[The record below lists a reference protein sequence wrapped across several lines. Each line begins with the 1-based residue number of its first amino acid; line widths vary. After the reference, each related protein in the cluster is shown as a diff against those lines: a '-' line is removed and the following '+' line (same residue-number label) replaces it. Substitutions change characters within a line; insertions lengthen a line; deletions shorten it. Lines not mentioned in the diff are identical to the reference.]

1 MNTMACP
8 IPAAAVIHD
17 LSGLGRCALSVALP
31 TLSVLGVQGCALPT
45 ALLSAHT
52 GFPGS
57 APVDQTPFLE
67 AALAH
72 WAAMDRTFQ
81 GVYTG
86 YLAQPGQAP
95 LLAELLAD
103 QRRRGMAL
111 AVVDPAMA
119 DHGKLYRGCL
129 PRCLKPCGAVRP
141 SQRHPAQPHRGG
153 AAHRP
158 GLCPAKQPLQ
168 AAGLGR
174 ALLDLGCG
182 AALITGLRLGED
194 WAANVLFPGGEGFWV
209 CPYRPLPCAFP
220 GAGDLFAAAFTGFAL
235 TGAALEE
242 AMGRATAFVYQAM
255 KRTLEAATPTREG
268 LCFEPMLACIRQ
280 LQPLPWYFLRAPEA
294 APAQG
299 DVWVFPAFKG
309 QRAL

>member
-1 MNTMACP
+1 MACA

-103 QRRRGMAL
+103 QRRRGMTL

-119 DHGKLYRGCL
+119 DHGKLYRGVSPQMPEAMRALCGQASVIL
-129 PRCLKPCGAVRP
+129 PNPTEAALLTGLADPGP
-141 SQRHPAQPHRGG
+141 SD
-153 AAHRP
+153 P
-158 GLCPAKQPLQ
+158 GQ
-168 AAGLGR
+168 AARLGR

-182 AALITGLRLGED
+182 AALVTGLRLGED
-194 WAANVLFPGGEGFWV
+194 WAANVLYSGREGFWV

-242 AMGRATAFVYQAM
+242 AMARATAFVYQAM
-255 KRTLEAATPTREG
+255 KRTLAAGTPTREG
-268 LCFEPMLACIRQ
+268 LCFEPMLASIRRFK
-280 LQPLPWYFLRAPEA
+280 PMPRYFVRAEA
-294 APAQG
+294 LIPDGAGWA
-299 DVWVFPAFKG
+299 FPDG
-309 QRAL
+309 

>member
-119 DHGKLYRGCL
+119 DHGKLYPAFGPDFPKAMASVCGQADLVLPNLTEAAFLTGTPYREDWNETEVKGLLEKLLALGCKSAMITGYGGGKGKTGFIAMDGNGKTLSYSHTLLPMSYHGTGDIFSSAVVGGLMRGL
-129 PRCLKPCGAVRP
+129 GLREAGVIAADFVSRCIEHT
-141 SQRHPAQPHRGG
+141 SAQPNAPWYGVEFE
-153 AAHRP
+153 
-158 GLCPAKQPLQ
+158 
-168 AAGLGR
+168 
-174 ALLDLGCG
+174 ALL
-182 AALITGLRLGED
+182 
-194 WAANVLFPGGEGFWV
+194 
-209 CPYRPLPCAFP
+209 
-220 GAGDLFAAAFTGFAL
+220 
-235 TGAALEE
+235 
-242 AMGRATAFVYQAM
+242 
-255 KRTLEAATPTREG
+255 
-268 LCFEPMLACIRQ
+268 
-280 LQPLPWYFLRAPEA
+280 PELME
-294 APAQG
+294 
-299 DVWVFPAFKG
+299 K
-309 QRAL
+309 LK

>member
-119 DHGKLYRGCL
+119 DHGKLYRGVSPQMPEAMRALCGQASVIL
-129 PRCLKPCGAVRP
+129 PNPTE
-141 SQRHPAQPHRGG
+141 
-153 AAHRP
+153 AALLT
-158 GLCPAKQPLQ
+158 GLDYAPQSSPLQ
-168 AAGLGR
+168 AARLGR

-220 GAGDLFAAAFTGFAL
+220 GAGDLFAAAFTGFVL

-280 LQPLPWYFLRAPEA
+280 LQPLPRYFLRAPEL
-294 APAQG
+294 PRQG
-299 DVWVFPAFKG
+299 DVWVFPG
-309 QRAL
+309 V